1 MRVGGSGWALDPL
14 SESLRVCGLGWAL
27 GPRCAGLSPRVCGL
41 GWALG
46 LRAACSPPRARAAR
60 SPPHARAHARTARAS
75 PPQPAAIRNRHR
87 VGEVGA
93 WGGDRSIERLPAS
106 LWMWTGLG
114 RRVLLPCRWM
124 PTGLGPRSF
133 SIEVNVCIGE
143 CYTMVMPH
151 AYFCN
156 RVGCRKNV
164 QSNSSSKMAKAHR
177 RRFNIKL
184 YVLVVAPKCKKS
196 ALE

>member
-1 MRVGGSGWALDPL
+1 MRMDDGKRGRGW
-14 SESLRVCGLGWAL
+14 
-27 GPRCAGLSPRVCGL
+27 GL

-75 PPQPAAIRNRHR
+75 PPQPAAIRSRHR
-87 VGEVGA
+87 AGEVGA

-114 RRVLLPCRWM
+114 PRVLPSRWM

-133 SIEVNVCIGE
+133 SISKCLHRGMLHRGDATCLFLQSGGLQKI
-143 CYTMVMPH
+143 
-151 AYFCN
+151 
-156 RVGCRKNV
+156 V

-177 RRFNIKL
+177 RRLNTKL
-184 YVLVVAPKCKKS
+184 YVLVVGPKCKKCV
-196 ALE
+196 LE